1 MLRANGEG
9 VPVGGE
15 SELRAGVAIVGADP
29 AGALAAA
36 IVRQQTSDLGVLLII
51 EKRVGPK
58 PLAGGVLF
66 PEGAQIL
73 REVGINERV
82 EQSTFTEALIEHAST
97 LGSTVLAGITVE
109 RVQTS
114 VDRIERL
121 HLDDGR
127 AVVADWYIDAS
138 GPARV
143 LAQAVGASTEK
154 ISGENWLL
162 CGTTA
167 GTSEPVHVVDLSMAL
182 TTGRDA
188 GCTVAAL
195 HRGGHDAQW
204 LLKSYCELTRIHLEH
219 FARLARSRHASDP
232 QLELRRYNIIKPN
245 LVGVKHD
252 WIAEFRGGEVHRVP
266 CYVRDG
272 RSLPVSGVYEHLLT
286 ALKHHTVIADV
297 LTELEQQIRETE
309 PPDQQQAA
317 IDRCIDGLEVMLLDG
332 WLIGRLDRRRPLP
345 EWPADTPPH
354 VRVLG
359 SDDRTKA
366 AAVEPR
372 QRAIG

>member
-1 MLRANGEG
+1 MLRANGETM
-9 VPVGGE
+9 PVGGE
-15 SELRAGVAIVGADP
+15 SELRTGVAIVGGGP
-29 AGALAAA
+29 AGAIAAA
-36 IVRQQTSDLGVLLII
+36 IVRQQAPDLGVVII
-51 EKRVGPK
+51 ERPAELVPVVG
-58 PLAGGVLF
+58 AVLL
-66 PEGAQIL
+66 PEGAQVL
-73 REVGINERV
+73 RDIGVSEHI
-82 EQSTFTEALIEHAST
+82 EQPAFTEALIEHTRA
-97 LGSTVLAGITVE
+97 LGSTVLAGMTVE
-109 RVQTS
+109 RVQPLA
-114 VDRIERL
+114 DRIERL

-127 AVVADWYIDAS
+127 TVVADWYIDAS

-154 ISGENWLL
+154 ISGENWLQ

-195 HRGGHDAQW
+195 HRGGYDAQW
-204 LLKSYCELTRIHLEH
+204 LLKSYGVSTQIHLEQL
-219 FARLARSRHASDP
+219 AKLARSRYASDR
-232 QLELRRYNIIKPN
+232 QLELHRYNIIKPN
-245 LVGVKHD
+245 LVGAKQE
-252 WIAEFRGGEVHRVP
+252 WIAEYRGGEVHRVP

-272 RSLPVSGVYEHLLT
+272 RSLPVSGVYEQLLT
-286 ALKHHTVIADV
+286 AMKHHTVIADV
-297 LTELEQQIRETE
+297 LAELEHQIRESE
-309 PPDQQQAA
+309 PPDHCLAA
-317 IDRCIDGLEVMLLDG
+317 IARCIDGLEVMLLDG
-332 WLIGRLDRRRPLP
+332 WLIGRLDRRRPRP
-345 EWPADTPPH
+345 EWPAETPPH